1 MKYIAAYHLLTIGGN
16 AAPTAMDIIALLAT
30 VGIAAEF
37 ERVEAVVALL
47 AGKDV
52 DEVPPSSH
60 PFHPVMPLTSSFLD
74 LLEAPVGK
82 VRVNG
87 KDGVN
92 MVSTNGYYFDA
103 MSKSG
108 AV

>member
-52 DEVPPSSH
+52 DEVISEGTSKLASLPSGDAVDFVVA
-60 PFHPVMPLTSSFLD
+60 PAVTPAVKKEEEMEGDGYDEDYDDDLD
-74 LLEAPVGK
+74 FGI
-82 VRVNG
+82 
-87 KDGVN
+87 
-92 MVSTNGYYFDA
+92 FD
-103 MSKSG
+103 
-108 AV
+108 